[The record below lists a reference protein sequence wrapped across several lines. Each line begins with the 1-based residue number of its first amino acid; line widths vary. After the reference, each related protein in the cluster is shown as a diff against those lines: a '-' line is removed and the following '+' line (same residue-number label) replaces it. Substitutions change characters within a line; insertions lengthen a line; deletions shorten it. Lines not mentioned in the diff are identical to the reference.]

1 MSLAALNTGGSHNAF
16 SANVS
21 DTTGFAITV
30 TTSGTPVVIA
40 NALLTEKKNTT
51 GGGLVFAV
59 GTGVVTVTTP
69 AGCGRYLAIANAA
82 NTQGQNA
89 VWHSVQFFAKEAG
102 VAAAAKGVKTRKLE
116 PAAAAQA
123 SAGIATAIVDL
134 SAVGDT
140 VELRVDAQTNG
151 NAITFRDLSFDLVK
165 IGEV

>member
-21 DTTGFAITV
+21 DGTGFAITV
-30 TTSGTPVVIA
+30 TTSGTPVAIA

-82 NTQGQNA
+82 NTP
-89 VWHSVQFFAKEAG
+89 S
-102 VAAAAKGVKTRKLE
+102 VAA
-116 PAAAAQA
+116 
-123 SAGIATAIVDL
+123 
-134 SAVGDT
+134 
-140 VELRVDAQTNG
+140 
-151 NAITFRDLSFDLVK
+151 
-165 IGEV
+165 

>member
-1 MSLAALNTGGSHNAF
+1 MLFRS
-16 SANVS
+16 
-21 DTTGFAITV
+21 
-30 TTSGTPVVIA
+30 
-40 NALLTEKKNTT
+40 
-51 GGGLVFAV
+51 
-59 GTGVVTVTTP
+59 TTP

-165 IGEV
+165 IGEC